1 MITAIDLT
9 HLRRAVEL
17 AETAL
22 STGNPPFGSVLVGQD
37 GAVLTEDYNQIN
49 GGDRTHHPEMAVAR
63 WAMAHLDAAARARTT
78 VYTSGEHCAMCA
90 AAHGWLGLGR
100 IVYATS
106 SAQLAAWLAEWHIPR
121 SHVRDLSIGQ
131 VLTGVPVDGPA
142 PELVEVVRALQ
153 WRFFHPR
160 AG

>member
-1 MITAIDLT
+1 MITEADLL

-22 STGNPPFGSVLVGQD
+22 ATGNPPFGSVLVGHD

-49 GGDRTHHPEMAVAR
+49 QGDRTHHPEMAVAR
-63 WAMAHLDAAARARTT
+63 WAMTHLDASERARST

-90 AAHGWLGLGR
+90 AAHGWIGLGR

-106 SAQLAAWLAEWHIPR
+106 SAQLASWLAEWHVPR
-121 SHVRDLSIGQ
+121 SHVRDLAIEQ
-131 VLTGVPVDGPA
+131 VLSGIQVDGPA
-142 PELVEVVRALQ
+142 PELAETVRGLQ

-160 AG
+160 TA